1 MKLNQLINWIIIAI
15 VAVAVILLLDV
26 IIGLVA
32 GLARA
37 AIPILIILIGI
48 GFILRFI
55 ASRRT

>member
-32 GLARA
+32 GLAKV
-37 AIPILIILIGI
+37 AIPILIILFGV

-55 ASRRT
+55 ASRHT

>member
-1 MKLNQLINWIIIAI
+1 MKLTQLINWIIIAI

-32 GLARA
+32 GLAKT
-37 AIPILIILIGI
+37 AIPLLIILFGV